1 MYLSRPVFVAR
12 VHLDALTERDTD
24 GAVADRLLAAL
35 PGLAQ
40 HHCAAGAPGGF
51 VARLR
56 EGTGGVIE
64 VNAAPRPADAPAPG
78 ERPGPFRGGVH
89 RGRSVS
95 IR

>member
-1 MYLSRPVFVAR
+1 VFVAR

-56 EGTGGVIE
+56 EGTYYGTW
-64 VNAAPRPADAPAPG
+64 PSTSPSSCRT
-78 ERPGPFRGGVH
+78 
-89 RGRSVS
+89 
-95 IR
+95 